1 MGELVSQCGEF
12 YSRFSI
18 MKLFL
23 LALLAVSSQAAKSYD
38 GYQVLRTSELS
49 KEAADSLRE
58 LMVTSNSLD
67 FWKEPRTGRN
77 VDINTPPE
85 LIESLKEMLA
95 NKGVEVS
102 VMIDDVEKLI
112 QETKPSG
119 KAVKSDGKRYAMD
132 WNDYHDHDT
141 INEFIAALADAND
154 FANIIN
160 IGQSYEGRDMNVLAI
175 TKAGPGAPS
184 IFLEAG
190 IHAREWIASA
200 VATYLVRQL
209 VEEYSD
215 HPDYLDK
222 INWYFIPSANPDG
235 YEYSRNEDRM
245 WRKTRSDTGSS
256 LGCKGVDPNRNWGFH
271 FAETGVSFDECSEVY
286 CGPEAFSEIETANI
300 RDFFKSLEPVPVLG
314 WCFHSYSQLWLWPYG
329 YAYDAYP
336 DNYKE
341 VQQLAIDASDALY
354 TVHGTVFDPIN
365 SADLYPAAGASDDWY
380 MSEGSR
386 FVFTTELRDT
396 GRYGFLLPPDQIIP
410 SGEEMWAG
418 FETVVNKILEVSS
431 KEE

>member
-1 MGELVSQCGEF
+1 MG
-12 YSRFSI
+12 
-18 MKLFL
+18 
-23 LALLAVSSQAAKSYD
+23 D

-58 LMVTSNSLD
+58 LMITSNSLD

-95 NKGVEVS
+95 NKGVKVS

-119 KAVKSDGKRYAMD
+119 KAIKSDGKRYAMD
-132 WNDYHDHDT
+132 WDDYHDHDVL
-141 INEFIAALADAND
+141 NEFIAALADAND
-154 FANIIN
+154 FASIIP

-175 TKAGPGAPS
+175 TKAGAGAPN
-184 IFLEAG
+184 IWLEAG
-190 IHAREWIASA
+190 IHAREWIAPA
-200 VATYLVRQL
+200 VATFLVREL
-209 VEEYSD
+209 VEEYEK

-235 YEYSRNEDRM
+235 YQYSFEHDRM
-245 WRKTRSDTGSS
+245 WRKTRSDHGSI

-271 FAETGVSFDECSEVY
+271 YGESGVSHNKCQETY
-286 CGPEAFSEIETANI
+286 CGPEAFSEVETQNI
-300 RDFFKSLEPVPVLG
+300 RDFVQTLSPVPVLG
-314 WCFHSYSQLWLWPYG
+314 HCFHSYSQLWLWPYG
-329 YAYDAYP
+329 YAYNAYP
-336 DNYKE
+336 DNKE
-341 VQQLAIDASDALY
+341 EIQQLAIDASDALY
-354 TVHGTVFDPIN
+354 QVHGTVFDPIN

-380 MSEGSR
+380 KGTLGTR
-386 FVFTTELRDT
+386 FAFTTELRDT
-396 GRYGFLLPPDQIIP
+396 GLHGFVLPKEQIIP

-418 FETVVNKILEVSS
+418 FEVVINKILSDIQES
-431 KEE
+431 